1 MMTGSYFICC
11 NSVETELPEH
21 FKVPHSI
28 YVYIK
33 QLENQI
39 YKLNNPN
46 CDIMQ
51 EYYYTMDSNDE

>member
-1 MMTGSYFICC
+1 MTGSYFICC
-11 NSVETELPEH
+11 NSVKTESPEH

-28 YVYIK
+28 YVYVK
-33 QLENQI
+33 QLENEI

-51 EYYYTMDSNDE
+51 

>member
-1 MMTGSYFICC
+1 MTGSYFICC
-11 NSVETELPEH
+11 DNLETKSLEH
-21 FKVPHSI
+21 FKVPRSI

-46 CDIMQ
+46 CDIMS
-51 EYYYTMDSNDE
+51 EYQKKKELNHE

>member
-1 MMTGSYFICC
+1 MTGSYFICC
-11 NSVETELPEH
+11 DNLETKSLEH
-21 FKVPHSI
+21 FKVPRSI

-46 CDIMQ
+46 CDIMS
-51 EYYYTMDSNDE
+51 EYQKKRK